1 MALAHVAE
9 NPSNRIATYA
19 KALNGHDELFGE
31 DGQVLPHWMPFVHGF
46 RNLSFPDLEDV
57 RGEIRRQLRENGVT
71 VHVHGDPAGTH
82 RTWEL
87 DPVPLLVNAEDW
99 VQVDSGLRQR
109 ATLLN
114 AILEDLYDKRRLI
127 QDGSL
132 PMELVYRH
140 PGFIRPCDGVRLPGA
155 NQLLLFA
162 ADLAR
167 GPDDRMWV
175 VNDRTQA
182 PSGSGYALEN
192 RSAMTRALPELFQ
205 ECDTRRLAR
214 FFRTLRSTLS
224 GFGGADPRIV
234 VMTPGPLNETYF
246 EHAYLAA
253 YLGYTLVQGDDLTV
267 RDSQVWLKSLGG
279 LERVDVI
286 LRRVD
291 EDFCDPLELRG
302 ESMLGVPGL
311 LEAVR
316 CGNVIVANP
325 LGTGVLENPGLM
337 AFLPSLCRK
346 LLGEELQMPS
356 AGTWWCGQEK
366 ALKYVLEHLDKL
378 VIKRIYRGRD
388 LGTVFG
394 ATASKNVL
402 ETLRQ
407 RIMKEPAIYVG
418 QEQVSF
424 STMPCLV
431 GEELEP
437 RRGVLR
443 AFLSADADA
452 GGYAV
457 MPGGLTRSAP
467 DSDSVV
473 VSSAFGGSSKDT
485 WVIGDEDEPFASL
498 WSPRGRAVDLS
509 ARRNLPSRTGEN
521 LFWAGRY
528 AERVEGTARWLRSI
542 LEARLEYVENRDT
555 AQRQHVSQLLA
566 TLFEV
571 THFIPASGAGSP
583 DSLKNDHE
591 LHAMLTD
598 PSRDGSLVS
607 SLKLL
612 TNSAYGARDLW
623 SRDSWRVID
632 NLTAL
637 LEHLTKRPNAP
648 VTTFLKSLDRLITEL
663 MALTGLNLESM
674 TRETGW
680 RLLDSGRR
688 LERSQQLIG
697 FLRATCTHSHDE
709 TGDYLMMES
718 LLGACDSLVTYRR
731 QFRSMPSMA
740 GIIELLL
747 LDENYARSLLYQVV
761 RLKNNFAALPERPG
775 TQRLAAEERLI
786 LQASTVLRLGVS
798 EELAT
803 VSPKS
808 GERESLAQLLDST
821 KQLLEQVSD
830 VLNLGYFSHTE
841 TSSLL
846 LG

>member
-19 KALNGHDELFGE
+19 KALIGYDELFGE
-31 DGQVLPHWMPFVHGF
+31 DGQVLPHWMPFVNGF
-46 RNLSFPDLEDV
+46 RNLSFADLEDV
-57 RGEIRRQLRENGVT
+57 RSEIRRQLRENGVT

-87 DPVPLLVNAEDW
+87 DPVPLLVNSEDW

-127 QDGSL
+127 RDGSL

-140 PGFIRPCDGVRLPGA
+140 PGFLRPCDGVRLPGA
-155 NQLLLFA
+155 HQLLLYA

-246 EHAYLAA
+246 EHAYLAS
-253 YLGYTLVQGDDLTV
+253 YLGYTLVQGDDLTI

-316 CGNVIVANP
+316 CGNVVVANP

-366 ALKYVLEHLDKL
+366 AQKYVLEHLDKL

-394 ATASKNVL
+394 AGASKTVL

-407 RIMKEPAIYVG
+407 RIMKDPALYVG

-443 AFLSADADA
+443 AFLSADSDA
-452 GGYAV
+452 GDYAV

-498 WSPRGRAVDLS
+498 WSPTGQAVDLS

-542 LEARLEYVENRDT
+542 LEARLEYVESRDT

-571 THFIPASGAGSP
+571 THFIPASSTGSS

-607 SLKLL
+607 SLQLL

-637 LEHLTKRPNAP
+637 LDYLTKRPHAP

-697 FLRATCTHSHDE
+697 FLRATCTHPHDE

-808 GERESLAQLLDST
+808 SEREALVQLLDSM